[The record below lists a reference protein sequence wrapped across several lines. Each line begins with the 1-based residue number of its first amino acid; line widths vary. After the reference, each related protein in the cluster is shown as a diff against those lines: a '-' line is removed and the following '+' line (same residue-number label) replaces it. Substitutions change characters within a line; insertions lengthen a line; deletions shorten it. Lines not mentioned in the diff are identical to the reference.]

1 MWNLRSATSRAARGT
16 NPTARVLAATFCLL
30 CVHDRAAAE
39 QEFPNPWPQWR
50 GPQGLGV
57 SSAPNLPVTWSA
69 DSPNIKW
76 KTFIPGRGN
85 SSPIV
90 SNGRVI
96 LTTAYESPLTA
107 TLQKAV
113 IISAISLTIIFLTA
127 SFIVHRRSWLG
138 RHRSSCAAADMA
150 PTNPTVSTRVPKK
163 VIILS
168 SALFLFFALLITVAG
183 ERSNWVFGRIGRLLA
198 IIGLE
203 DAEHLC
209 SMSVGVP
216 AAIWLTSG
224 AVALFGL
231 VVALAYM
238 KARLFWRLSGA
249 FIVLVCAIG
258 LVLFTPLDQWKEK
271 ARIWERLLFIAPALV
286 LLLWSVFSRPGWLQ
300 IKASRLAVRLGMPYG
315 NGSPPANLFARITNA
330 IRALNYVEI
339 RCNNP
344 IVPSLSAWGCL
355 TAETARSLSLVLPL
369 TLFSLLVFVPPN
381 FIQPRLGLERVV
393 VCMDAGTG
401 KILWQRTIFVGPAE
415 RIHSDNSYAT
425 PTPAADGQHIVVD
438 LGLGAAALDFNG
450 NVLWKKSAW
459 GCLTA
464 EDPAYLRNSRYGAA
478 GSPLLIDSQAVVM
491 HQREGFSNIPTSL
504 AAYDVRSGDC
514 IWQVN
519 PDNIRNSYST
529 PLVCREPNGPTQLL
543 VPSWAILASFD
554 LQTGQQLWSIE
565 LPSDQLVASP
575 ARSGDLLCIAGSTWG
590 RNAITVLRLKPSG
603 AKPAAQIIWQT
614 DRDTPGNCS
623 PVIYKDRLFVLT
635 DSGKLTCYNAQT
647 GQIIQ
652 SKRLKGGRYLASLVV
667 ADGKLYACN
676 TKGLTTVIAV
686 EPPVASPAEGR
697 IELPVASPA
706 EGRIEPELKVL
717 AENQLDGRCY
727 ASPAIADGC
736 ILLRIGSYLYCIAN
750 RSP

>member
-1 MWNLRSATSRAARGT
+1 
-16 NPTARVLAATFCLL
+16 VLAATFCLL
-30 CVHDRAAAE
+30 CVHGRAVWAAAE
-39 QEFPNPWPQWR
+39 QEFANPWPQWR

-57 SSAPNLPVTWSA
+57 SSEPFVVSPPRRIEPNLPVTWSA

-76 KTFIPGRGN
+76 KTFIPGRGH

-127 SFIVHRRSWLG
+127 SFIAHRRSWLG
-138 RHRSSCAAADMA
+138 HRLSSCAPADVRPA
-150 PTNPTVSTRVPKK
+150 SPAVSTGVPKMTT
-163 VIILS
+163 ILS

-183 ERSNWVFGRIGRLLA
+183 ERSNSVFRHIGRLLA
-198 IIGLE
+198 IIGLG
-203 DAEHLC
+203 DVEHLC

-238 KARLFWRLSGA
+238 KARPFWRLFGA
-249 FIVLVCAIG
+249 FIVLVCGIC
-258 LVLFTPLDQWKEK
+258 LVFFTPLDQWKEQ

-286 LLLWSVFSRPGWLQ
+286 LLLWSVFGPIGCIQIRSTRRPD
-300 IKASRLAVRLGMPYG
+300 
-315 NGSPPANLFARITNA
+315 NSPPANLFARITNA
-330 IRALNYVEI
+330 IRALNHVEI

-344 IVPSLSAWGCL
+344 IVPSL
-355 TAETARSLSLVLPL
+355 ETARSLSVVLPL

-401 KILWQRTIFVGPAE
+401 KILWQRTVFVGPAE

-438 LGLGAAALDFNG
+438 LGLGVAALDFNG
-450 NVLWKKSAW
+450 TVLWKK
-459 GCLTA
+459 

-478 GSPLLIDSQAVVM
+478 SSPLLIDNLAVVM

-504 AAYDVRSGDC
+504 AAYDVRTGDC

-519 PDNIRNSYST
+519 PDNIRNSYAT
-529 PLVCREPNGPTQLL
+529 PMAYREPNGPTQLL

-590 RNAITVLRLKPSG
+590 QNATAVLQLTPGG
-603 AKPAAQIIWQT
+603 AEILWQT

-623 PVIYKDRLFVLT
+623 PVIYKNRLFVLT

-667 ADGKLYACN
+667 ADGRLYACN

-686 EPPVASPAEGR
+686 EPPVASP
-697 IELPVASPA
+697 PQ
-706 EGRIEPELKVL
+706 RIEPNLKVL

-727 ASPAIADGC
+727 ASPAIADGR
-736 ILLRIGSYLYCIAN
+736 ILLRIGGYLCCIEN

>member
-1 MWNLRSATSRAARGT
+1 MNATT
-16 NPTARVLAATFCLL
+16 RVLAATFCLI
-30 CVHDRAAAE
+30 CVHGRAVWTAAE

-57 SSAPNLPVTWSA
+57 SSEPSVVSPPRRIEPNLPVTWSA

-76 KTFIPGRGN
+76 KTFIPGRGH

-113 IISAISLTIIFLTA
+113 IISAICLTIIFLAA
-127 SFIVHRRSWLG
+127 SFIAHR
-138 RHRSSCAAADMA
+138 RSSCAAADMA
-150 PTNPTVSTRVPKK
+150 PTSPTVSTRVPKK

-168 SALFLFFALLITVAG
+168 SALFLFFALLITVVG
-183 ERSNWVFGRIGRLLA
+183 ERSNSVFGRIGRMLA
-198 IIGLE
+198 MIGLE
-203 DAEHLC
+203 DVEHLC

-238 KARLFWRLSGA
+238 KARPFWRLFGA
-249 FIVLVCAIG
+249 FIVLVCGIG
-258 LVLFTPLDQWKEK
+258 LVFFTPLDQWKEK
-271 ARIWERLLFIAPALV
+271 TKIWERLLFIALALV
-286 LLLWSVFSRPGWLQ
+286 LLLWSVFRRPGWLQ
-300 IKASRLAVRLGMPYG
+300 IKASRLADD
-315 NGSPPANLFARITNA
+315 SPLANLFARITNA
-330 IRALNYVEI
+330 IKALNYVEI

-344 IVPSLSAWGCL
+344 IVPSL
-355 TAETARSLSLVLPL
+355 ETARSLSLVLPL

-401 KILWQRTIFVGPAE
+401 KILWQRTLLVGPPE

-438 LGLGAAALDFNG
+438 LGLGTAALDFNG
-450 NVLWKKSAW
+450 TVLWKK
-459 GCLTA
+459 
-464 EDPAYLRNSRYGAA
+464 EDPAYLRNSRYGAV
-478 GSPLLIDSQAVVM
+478 GSPLLIDDQAIVM

-504 AAYDVRSGDC
+504 AAYDVRTGDC

-519 PDNIRNSYST
+519 PDNIRNSYTT
-529 PLVCREPNGPTQLL
+529 PLVYREPNGPTQLL

-575 ARSGDLLCIAGSTWG
+575 ARSGDLMCIAGSTWG
-590 RNAITVLRLKPSG
+590 RNATTVLALKPSG
-603 AKPAAQIIWQT
+603 EKPGAQIIWQT

-623 PVIYKDRLFVLT
+623 PVIYKNRLFVLT
-635 DSGKLTCYNAQT
+635 DSGKLTCYDAQT

-652 SKRLKGGRYLASLVV
+652 SKRLKGGRYLTSLVV

-686 EPPVASPAEGR
+686 EPPVASPPR
-697 IELPVASPA
+697 
-706 EGRIEPELKVL
+706 RTEPELKVL

-736 ILLRIGSYLYCIAN
+736 ILLRIGSYLYCIEN